1 MQARLY
7 LSFFS
12 VVWMSFE
19 LVDAD
24 EITCP
29 TSKPTTM
36 ETRLRN
42 QYMYDTINRP
52 IQQNGNNSVDVRIR
66 LVLKKFDFDVKEDKL
81 EIHSWFVMYWKD
93 CRYSWD
99 PSKFDNIREIRMP
112 SNLLWKPDFAD
123 FSTYDMV
130 KALSFTQAFLC
141 ILYSNGAVMCVP
153 PYNHVVS
160 CSADLT
166 RWPYDTHTCTMTIGS
181 WTHTGEQLNISQLE
195 PGIVLNGYNLN
206 REWKLASMRSYKEV
220 AKDKCCPNDTFVTAS
235 FQFVLQRHPGSYSST
250 VVFPAVVLMVL
261 TLVTFWMEPSETD
274 RLMLSAVNVLSHIL
288 FLQHLGSLLPANGD
302 QTPLM
307 VTFYRDSMFLAA
319 MTLLTAVIV
328 PSLRATTMNLPLWAS
343 AFTSWVLHNWFGQVF
358 IFQILGQKNAG
369 SVKDTSGGED
379 GTPRPNWILFTS
391 LLDFIFFVATLLS
404 YFILLLGYIP

>member
-1 MQARLY
+1 MDRFLFVLNKSAL
-7 LSFFS
+7 LIIL

-250 VVFPAVVLMVL
+250 VVFPAVV
-261 TLVTFWMEPSETD
+261 
-274 RLMLSAVNVLSHIL
+274 
-288 FLQHLGSLLPANGD
+288 
-302 QTPLM
+302 
-307 VTFYRDSMFLAA
+307 TFYRDSMFLAA